1 MHGRLEPVHGWSS
14 VVSAIKEMTSVL
26 VLIGLY
32 DSCNEANLGLGQFA
46 HPIAGE

>member
-1 MHGRLEPVHGWSS
+1 MHGRSKPEQRWSS

-26 VLIGLY
+26 VLIALY
-32 DSCNEANLGLGQFA
+32 DSCNEANLGLGLFA